1 VYGDNQKRNSRLHID
16 DFKAEAREGWRKSG
30 PRQRAERALERQLVY
45 QEQKSRRIR
54 GREDEVIPSMKL
66 ASLRVRHL
74 LEQFQTIDADKPVVE
89 IGSGAHGLIF
99 FFGAKHSV
107 GVDPLAVSYARLFPG
122 WQGRVPTVAA
132 FGEALPFADQTFGVV
147 ICDNVVDH
155 AESPSR
161 IVAELVRILS
171 PGGLLYFTVNVHHAI
186 YAVAARA
193 HSAWNSF
200 GILYE
205 IGPFADHTT
214 HLTSLQAKRL
224 LSNLP
229 LRVLSE
235 SRNIAAAKAQARRL
249 PTRHVGDSLKRLF
262 FKNALY
268 EVIARRET

>member
-1 VYGDNQKRNSRLHID
+1 MPNHHG
-16 DFKAEAREGWRKSG
+16 AEAGEGWRRSG

-66 ASLRVRHL
+66 ASLRVRNL

-99 FFGAKHSV
+99 FFGAKHRV
-107 GVDPLAVSYARLFPG
+107 GVDPLAVSYASLFPG
-122 WQGRVPTVAA
+122 WQGCVPIVAA

-147 ICDNVVDH
+147 LCDNVVDH

-161 IVAELVRILS
+161 IVEELVRILS
-171 PGGLLYFTVNVHHAI
+171 PGGLLYFTVNVHHSI
-186 YAVAARA
+186 YAAAAWA
-193 HSAWNSF
+193 HSAWNSL
-200 GILYE
+200 GISYE

-214 HLTSLQAKRL
+214 HLTSSAAKRL
-224 LSNLP
+224 FANLP

-235 SRNIAAAKAQARRL
+235 SSNLTAAKAQARRL
-249 PTRHVGDSLKRLF
+249 PARHVGDRLKRLF

>member
-1 VYGDNQKRNSRLHID
+1 MNRNHHRS
-16 DFKAEAREGWRKSG
+16 EAPEGSRKSG

-45 QEQKSRRIR
+45 QERKSRRIR
-54 GREDEVIPSMKL
+54 GREDEIIPSMKL
-66 ASLRVRHL
+66 ASLRVRNL
-74 LEQFQTIDADKPVVE
+74 LEQFQRIDTDKPVVE
-89 IGSGAHGLIF
+89 VGSGAHGIIF

-107 GVDPLAVSYARLFPG
+107 GVDPLAVSYARLFPD

-155 AESPSR
+155 AESPSG
-161 IVAELVRILS
+161 IVAELVRILT
-171 PGGLLYFTVNVHHAI
+171 PGGLLYFTVNVHHTI

-193 HSAWNSF
+193 HSAWNSL
-200 GILYE
+200 GISYE

-214 HLTSLQAKRL
+214 HLTSLRAKRL
-224 LSNLP
+224 LANLP

-235 SRNIAAAKAQARRL
+235 SSNIAGAKAQARRL
-249 PTRHVGDSLKRLF
+249 PTRHVGDRLKRLF